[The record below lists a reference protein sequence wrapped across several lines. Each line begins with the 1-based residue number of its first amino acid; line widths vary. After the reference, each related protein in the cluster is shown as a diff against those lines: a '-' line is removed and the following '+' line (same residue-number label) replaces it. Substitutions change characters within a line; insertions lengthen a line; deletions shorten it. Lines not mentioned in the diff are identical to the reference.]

1 MGPDGST
8 VNPIVT
14 IGSSMNIN
22 GPVSIGEL
30 ANITATKVVTI
41 RYYERIG
48 LLPSPPR
55 TSGNYRVYDR
65 KQVSRLSFIRR
76 CRDLGFSLE
85 QIRDLMRLSSRKDQ
99 NCTEV
104 DRLAAEHLASVKTK
118 IADLKRL
125 AAELQRINNCCEG
138 GGRIADC
145 RIIEALSP

>member
-1 MGPDGST
+1 
-8 VNPIVT
+8 
-14 IGSSMNIN
+14 MNID
-22 GPVSIGEL
+22 GPVNIGEL
-30 ANITATKVVTI
+30 ASITSTKVVTI

-65 KQVSRLSFIRR
+65 EQVSRLSFIRR
-76 CRDLGFSLE
+76 CRDLGFTLE
-85 QIRDLMRLSSRKDQ
+85 QIRDLMRLSSRGDQ
-99 NCTEV
+99 DCTEV
-104 DRLAAEHLASVKTK
+104 DRLAAAHLASVKTK